1 MIHYAR
7 AVAHAA
13 SGNIEAAETEKILFT
28 TAFDNVPDTRYIFN
42 NQCRDILAIAA
53 EMLNGELAYR
63 KGNYDAAFTHL
74 HKSVDPDDHLPY
86 DEPWGWMQPVR
97 HALGALMLEQG
108 RVEEAVYRADLGLD
122 QTLSRPA
129 QHPDNVWSLHGYV
142 ECLHLLNKH
151 EKAAVV
157 QVRLDLAM
165 ARADVKI
172 NASCYCRLEH
182 VDGC

>member
-1 MIHYAR
+1 MEK
-7 AVAHAA
+7 AA
-13 SGNIEAAETEKILFT
+13 SGSIEAAETEKILFT

-74 HKSVDPDDHLPY
+74 HKSVDLDDHLPY

-108 RVEEAVYRADLGLD
+108 HAEEAEAVYRADLSVWTRPSAVLPNTRTMSGASTVMWNVY
-122 QTLSRPA
+122 TL
-129 QHPDNVWSLHGYV
+129 
-142 ECLHLLNKH
+142 
-151 EKAAVV
+151 
-157 QVRLDLAM
+157 
-165 ARADVKI
+165 
-172 NASCYCRLEH
+172 
-182 VDGC
+182 